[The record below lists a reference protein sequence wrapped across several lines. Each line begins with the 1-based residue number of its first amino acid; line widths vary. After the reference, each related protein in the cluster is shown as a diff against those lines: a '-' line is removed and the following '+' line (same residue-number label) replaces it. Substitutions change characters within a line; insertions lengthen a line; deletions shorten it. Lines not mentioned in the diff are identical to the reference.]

1 MMLSERRKVVF
12 VLQNNDA
19 FPATLPL
26 SHFRRF
32 PNIDIKEQGRM
43 ANDENAASAPAAL
56 WFY

>member
-56 WFY
+56 